1 MNRVTKRASVLI
13 LLVLLLV
20 GGMGFFVVEYV
31 LKSDQWVV
39 STGSPHVYNG
49 SNIGCGVITD
59 RDGFLLLDTSDG
71 RVYCED
77 LAVRKATLHWLGDR
91 DGYINAPAVSH
102 YASEM
107 AGFDYVNG
115 VYSYGGTGGQAV
127 LTLSAPVQAAALE
140 AMGNR
145 HGTVA
150 VYNYKTGEILCA
162 VSTPGY
168 DPDNVPDIEGD
179 TTGAYNGA
187 YVNRFTQSVY
197 IPGSIFKLVTTAA
210 ALDCVEGIEE
220 MTFTCTGVYEYSIE
234 DVTCER
240 AHGVMTLET
249 ALASSCNCSFAQ
261 IVELIGKENMTKYVE
276 RFQVMQPISFD
287 GITTAAGNYDVSNA
301 IAVELAWSGI
311 GQYTNQINPCRYM
324 TFMGA
329 IAGGG
334 IAAQPYLVSQV
345 TAGDSVT
352 YEAKTATM
360 GRIMPEEVALDL
372 QTLMKNNV
380 DTIYGAWNFPGL
392 TVCAKSGTSELGGGQ
407 APNAMFAGFVADEEY
422 PLAFIVVVEN
432 GGYGSSTCVPILS
445 KVLAACK
452 TVIDGQ

>member
-1 MNRVTKRASVLI
+1 
-13 LLVLLLV
+13 
-20 GGMGFFVVEYV
+20 
-31 LKSDQWVV
+31 
-39 STGSPHVYNG
+39 
-49 SNIGCGVITD
+49 
-59 RDGFLLLDTSDG
+59 
-71 RVYCED
+71 
-77 LAVRKATLHWLGDR
+77 
-91 DGYINAPAVSH
+91 
-102 YASEM
+102 
-107 AGFDYVNG
+107 
-115 VYSYGGTGGQAV
+115 
-127 LTLSAPVQAAALE
+127 
-140 AMGNR
+140 
-145 HGTVA
+145 
-150 VYNYKTGEILCA
+150 
-162 VSTPGY
+162 
-168 DPDNVPDIEGD
+168 VPDIEGD

>member
-13 LLVLLLV
+13 LLVVLLV
-20 GGMGFFVVEYV
+20 GGMGFFVVEYA
-31 LKSDQWVV
+31 LKSNQWVV

-77 LAVRKATLHWLGDR
+77 LSVRKATLHWLGDR
-91 DGYINAPAVSH
+91 YGYINAPAVSH

-107 AGFDYVNG
+107 AGFDHING

-168 DPDNVPDIEGD
+168 DPDNVPDIAGD
-179 TTGAYNGA
+179 TTGAYKGA

-240 AHGVMTLET
+240 AHGTMTLET

-261 IVELIGKENMTKYVE
+261 IVELVGRENMMKYVE
-276 RFQVMQPISFD
+276 QFQVMEPISFD

-334 IAAQPYLVSQV
+334 IAAQPYLVSRV
-345 TAGDSVT
+345 TAGESVT
-352 YEAKTATM
+352 YEAKTSTM

-372 QTLMKNNV
+372 QVLMKNNV
-380 DTIYGAWNFPGL
+380 DKIYGAWNFPGM

-407 APNAMFAGFVADEEY
+407 VPNAMFAGFVTDEEY

-432 GGYGSSTCVPILS
+432 GGYGSATCVPILS

-452 TVIDGQ
+452 SEIDGA